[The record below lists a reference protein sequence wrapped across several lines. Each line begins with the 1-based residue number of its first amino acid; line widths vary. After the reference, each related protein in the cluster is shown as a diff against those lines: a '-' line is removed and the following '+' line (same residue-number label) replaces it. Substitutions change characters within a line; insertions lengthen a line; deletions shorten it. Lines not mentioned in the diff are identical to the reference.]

1 MFMFLFLTLIL
12 IVICIS
18 IIKFDTEIE
27 IIGIRPVI
35 KRRDLVIKANGN
47 YYRPRT
53 MSDVMRE
60 ELQLSSNK
68 VNPTLI
74 SKPKTYFI
82 GE

>member
-1 MFMFLFLTLIL
+1 MFLFLTLIL

>member
-1 MFMFLFLTLIL
+1 MFLFLTLIL

-18 IIKFDTEIE
+18 IIMFDTEIE

-53 MSDVMRE
+53 ILDDMRE
-60 ELQLSSNK
+60 EL
-68 VNPTLI
+68 
-74 SKPKTYFI
+74 
-82 GE
+82 

>member
-1 MFMFLFLTLIL
+1 MFLFLTLIL

-68 VNPTLI
+68 VKPTLI

>member
-1 MFMFLFLTLIL
+1 MFMFLFLTVIL

-18 IIKFDTEIE
+18 IMMFDTEVE

-53 MSDVMRE
+53 ISDVLRE
-60 ELQLSSNK
+60 GS
-68 VNPTLI
+68 
-74 SKPKTYFI
+74 
-82 GE
+82 